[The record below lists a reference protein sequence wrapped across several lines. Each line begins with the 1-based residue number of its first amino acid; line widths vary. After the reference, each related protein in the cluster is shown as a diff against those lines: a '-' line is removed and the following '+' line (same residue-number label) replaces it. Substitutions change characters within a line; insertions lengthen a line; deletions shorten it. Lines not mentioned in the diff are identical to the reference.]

1 MNKASKVIIF
11 RKCNLNYIYFLLY
24 TISYIIILVIED
36 FLVLDEDFKNRE
48 NQKKTHYYELSLE
61 ILNLYIANI
70 SNFIAIIPYFIRKK
84 LLGINN
90 DNKEKEINL
99 DRKNTKMSEN
109 KEQIEL
115 IYNDFAQYE
124 SEKRKKIL
132 MFYVFLVAAFDFLK
146 DFSLIFFYIVF
157 PKDKFHYAPFNGYVI
172 LDIILQFISSYLIL
186 KIHFYKLQYCSLY
199 LNVAIFFSILIFD
212 LLDIFVSKQ
221 IQGKIYII
229 YPFYI
234 ISYCLGY
241 VYGKKAIILGY
252 MSIYLIIIYK
262 GVIKIILVAIF
273 SSIVLIVKID
283 VFIDLGQYFSE
294 IKFILLIIAKVI
306 ANFFNDLF
314 FWLII
319 DRFSPNY
326 TPLILLVEE
335 VCNFVEDLIT
345 KGVFKDMPPYKYVRI
360 LLYIISFIG
369 VIIHNEKV
377 VINICG
383 LGSDTKYF
391 LEHILKDEEEF
402 SCSDNPNILKRYDS
416 FIEMNYQNL
425 NNENNERENSN
436 DN

>member
-48 NQKKTHYYELSLE
+48 SEKKTHYYELSLE

-212 LLDIFVSKQ
+212 LLDIFVSKK

-234 ISYCLGY
+234 ISYCLEY
-241 VYGKKAIILGY
+241 VYGKKVIILGY

-294 IKFILLIIAKVI
+294 TKFILLIIAKVI

-345 KGVFKDMPPYKYVRI
+345 KGVFQDMPPYKYVRI

-369 VIIHNEKV
+369 VIIHNEIV

>member
-241 VYGKKAIILGY
+241 VYGKKTIILGY

-294 IKFILLIIAKVI
+294 TKFILLIIAKVI

-345 KGVFKDMPPYKYVRI
+345 KGVFQDMPPYKYVRI

-369 VIIHNEKV
+369 VIIHNEIV

>member
-99 DRKNTKMSEN
+99 DRKSTKMSEN

-212 LLDIFVSKQ
+212 LLDIFVSKK

-241 VYGKKAIILGY
+241 VYGKKVIILGY
-252 MSIYLIIIYK
+252 MSICNI
-262 GVIKIILVAIF
+262 
-273 SSIVLIVKID
+273 
-283 VFIDLGQYFSE
+283 
-294 IKFILLIIAKVI
+294 
-306 ANFFNDLF
+306 FFN
-314 FWLII
+314 
-319 DRFSPNY
+319 
-326 TPLILLVEE
+326 
-335 VCNFVEDLIT
+335 C
-345 KGVFKDMPPYKYVRI
+345 
-360 LLYIISFIG
+360 
-369 VIIHNEKV
+369 
-377 VINICG
+377 IN
-383 LGSDTKYF
+383 S
-391 LEHILKDEEEF
+391 
-402 SCSDNPNILKRYDS
+402 
-416 FIEMNYQNL
+416 
-425 NNENNERENSN
+425 
-436 DN
+436 

>member
-99 DRKNTKMSEN
+99 DRKSTKMSEN

-212 LLDIFVSKQ
+212 LLDIFVSKK

-241 VYGKKAIILGY
+241 VYGKKVIILGY
-252 MSIYLIIIYK
+252 MSIYLIIICK

-294 IKFILLIIAKVI
+294 TKFILLIIAKVI

-369 VIIHNEKV
+369 VIIHNEIV

-425 NNENNERENSN
+425 NNENTERENSN

>member
-48 NQKKTHYYELSLE
+48 NEKKTHYYELSLE

-241 VYGKKAIILGY
+241 VYGKKVIILGY
-252 MSIYLIIIYK
+252 MSIYLIIICK

-294 IKFILLIIAKVI
+294 TKFILLIIAKVI

-369 VIIHNEKV
+369 VIIHNEIV

>member
-124 SEKRKKIL
+124 SEKRKNIL

-212 LLDIFVSKQ
+212 LLDIFDSQK

-294 IKFILLIIAKVI
+294 TKFILLIIAKVI

-345 KGVFKDMPPYKYVRI
+345 KGVFQDMPPYKYVRI

-369 VIIHNEKV
+369 VIIHNEIV